1 MSTWETMPAR
11 SERARRRRSS
21 AASASAARVRAAGAA
36 AAAAGAGGGGL
47 LTETTRSGRRRA
59 VDLAPR
65 LFCIA
70 WGREMGME
78 WGLGLWGE
86 GRNGREGKAPETGK
100 FERGLR
106 SQGGQAEKATGT
118 DDEGEQNTG
127 GALLYDSCRESR
139 DPSNA
144 VALLHGSVLR
154 FVEFL

>member
-1 MSTWETMPAR
+1 MPAR
-11 SERARRRRSS
+11 SERARRRQSIAVS
-21 AASASAARVRAAGAA
+21 ALAAGAA
-36 AAAAGAGGGGL
+36 AGGGGL
-47 LTETTRSGRRRA
+47 RRRDSGAGRALLTERTRSGRRRA

-118 DDEGEQNTG
+118 DDGEQNTG
-127 GALLYDSCRESR
+127 GVLLYDSCRESR

>member
-1 MSTWETMPAR
+1 
-11 SERARRRRSS
+11 
-21 AASASAARVRAAGAA
+21 
-36 AAAAGAGGGGL
+36 
-47 LTETTRSGRRRA
+47 
-59 VDLAPR
+59 
-65 LFCIA
+65 
-70 WGREMGME
+70 ME

-127 GALLYDSCRESR
+127 GVLLYDSCRESR